1 MQANHFTIN
10 AINSDE
16 KQQLNLKNNK
26 KLLRKVLGITFH
38 FAFNRMSMVGER
50 KEMKFKLS
58 RRRDMNN
65 DMVQCNAMQCNA
77 MQCNAMAI
85 QLKAMALAIHSCDAM
100 Q

>member
-16 KQQLNLKNNK
+16 KQQLNFKNNK

-65 DMVQCNAMQCNA
+65 DMVQCNVT
-77 MQCNAMAI
+77 QCNAMAI